1 MDTDPAIWRWTKVA
15 FERDSRGLVDRQ
27 MALRFLWVGAGV
39 CLIGAVASALEPFAI
54 STRARIILVACQVA
68 LGLACLLASRFVHR
82 VPLQRLVLGAA
93 WASVAVATVTAVAI
107 GHGAH
112 SLDLAFYPLV
122 ICLVAVLVGTAP
134 ALTMTVGCALIVV
147 LLALAEFYGWLPGAA
162 SLAGSPLTHPL
173 TTHGLLL
180 LAGFTVGAIMLR
192 LSNASYRSAHERESR
207 FRELLAI
214 AAEQYWELDAQLRLT
229 RADDAATLKP
239 GGALAGQLMRPLPDV
254 LLELALDPEQAERG
268 LAALRASQPFA
279 AVRLCLP
286 AEGDARARYLELSGH
301 PKTDAQGGF
310 AGYTGVLRDVS
321 EQVRAAKEYAAQRR
335 KSESE
340 LAAARDAAE
349 AASRAKSQFLANT
362 SHEIRTPL
370 NGLLGLARLALR
382 DDIAQAQRKVYLT
395 HILESAQGLSTIMSD
410 ILDLSKIEAG
420 KIDLELAPFD
430 LRAELASVR
439 HGNLP
444 LAEAKGLTI
453 EVVVDAAVPP
463 AVVGD
468 ATRVRQIVGNFV
480 SNAIKFTERGH
491 VGIEAAPVDPA
502 RVRLAVRDTGMG
514 IVPELRQRLFEP
526 FSQADPSTTRRHGGT
541 GLGLSICR
549 ELALRMGGE
558 IGVDSTPGE
567 GSRFWVELPLPAA
580 PAVVLAAAGGDA
592 AANSLA
598 GARVLVAEDNAVN
611 MMITVAFLE
620 MWGVAVSQASDGA
633 AARDAVLAAERAGR
647 PFDAVLMDVQMP
659 VLGGREAAR
668 ELKAQLGARVPPVIA
683 LTAAV
688 LVSERDEALRAG
700 MCDFLTKPVDPARMR
715 QTLVRWVGPTGH
727 RVDS

>member
-1 MDTDPAIWRWTKVA
+1 MIDNDPAIRRWTTLA
-15 FERDSRGLVDRQ
+15 FESDERGLVNRQ
-27 MALRFLWVGAGV
+27 MALRFLWVGAAV
-39 CLIGAVASALEPFAI
+39 CLAGAAVSALEPFDI
-54 STRARIILVACQVA
+54 SGRARALLVGCQCL
-68 LGLACLLASRFVHR
+68 LGLACLAASRLVHR
-82 VPLQRLVLGAA
+82 VSMTHLVLGTA
-93 WASVAVATVTAVAI
+93 WACVAVATLTAVVL

-112 SLDLAFYPLV
+112 SLDLAFFPLIV
-122 ICLVAVLVGTAP
+122 CLVAVLVGMLP
-134 ALTMTVGCALIVV
+134 ALKMALGCALIVV
-147 LLALAEFYGWLPGAA
+147 LLALAEAWGWVPGAA
-162 SLAGSPLTHPL
+162 SLAGSPLAHPL
-173 TTHGLLL
+173 STHGLLL
-180 LAGFTVGAIMLR
+180 MAGFTVGAIMLR
-192 LSNASYRSAHERESR
+192 LSNASYRSARERESR

-239 GGALAGQLMRPLPDV
+239 GGALAGQLMRSLPDV
-254 LLELALDPEQAERG
+254 LRELALDPAQAERG
-268 LAALRASQPFA
+268 LAALQAREPFA

-286 AEGDARARYLELSGH
+286 AVGDVRARYLEISGH
-301 PKTDAQGGF
+301 PKTNAQGGF

-321 EQVRAAKEYAAQRR
+321 EQVRASKAYAAQRR
-335 KSESE
+335 KSEQE

-349 AASRAKSQFLANT
+349 AASQAKSQFLANT

-382 DDIAQAQRKVYLT
+382 DDIAPDQRRVYLT

-420 KIDLELAPFD
+420 KLDLELAPFD

-453 EVVVDAAVPP
+453 ELVVSPAVPP
-463 AVVGD
+463 AVIGD
-468 ATRVRQIVGNFV
+468 ATRVRQIIGNLL

-491 VGIEAAPVDPA
+491 VQIEATATAA

-526 FSQADPSTTRRHGGT
+526 FSQADPSTTRRYGGT

-549 ELALRMGGE
+549 ELTQRMGGR

-567 GSRFWVELPLPAA
+567 GSCFWVELPLPAA
-580 PAVVLAAAGGDA
+580 PTADPAAADGDA
-592 AANSLA
+592 AAGSLV
-598 GARVLVAEDNAVN
+598 GARVLVAEDNPVN

-633 AARDAVLAAERAGR
+633 AARDAVLAADREGR

-659 VLGGREAAR
+659 VLGGRDAAR
-668 ELKAQLGARVPPVIA
+668 ELKAQLGERVPPVIA

-688 LVSERDEALRAG
+688 LVGERDEALRAG

-715 QTLVRWVGPTGH
+715 QTLARWVGPTGH
-727 RVDS
+727 RIDA